1 MEGFDLGSL
10 NYWAIL
16 VAVVFNQALGAA
28 WYSALAKPWMA
39 EVGLT
44 GEDMEAMKG
53 TPRQW
58 YPYVVAV
65 VSGIVFTLVLA
76 LLAQGLGADGAG
88 EGLGLGLLAAIG
100 FIFTSNA
107 INYAFEARSLKL
119 FLINGGYPLVS
130 YSVIGILLATWT

>member
-65 VSGIVFTLVLA
+65 VSGMVFTLVLA
-76 LLAQGLGADGAG
+76 LVAQGLGADGAG